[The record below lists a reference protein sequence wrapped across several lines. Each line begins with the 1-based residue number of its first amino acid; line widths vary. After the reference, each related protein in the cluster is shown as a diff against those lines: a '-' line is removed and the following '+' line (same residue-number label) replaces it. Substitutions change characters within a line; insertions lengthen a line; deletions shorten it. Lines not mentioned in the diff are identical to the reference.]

1 MPPRVSPRHLA
12 HLAVLAVLAA
22 AFAPAA
28 AASKVAPSA
37 DTSLLRTLLLASGG
51 SSRARP
57 ADGTT
62 GLMDGI
68 FARAADAATPA
79 DAREAAPRAP
89 RGIPAASARRRLMGG
104 REYEDVDAQSS
115 PAPPDAEADA
125 DAEADDAADDDA
137 TRRPPPPSADDLA
150 AQPAQPPP
158 PSDNLAA
165 RGFLANALLLNR
177 LAAAVAG
184 EEGAARGLVASAAL
198 ASALR
203 QYDPAAGAFAGV
215 IEDIRNR
222 REAAMTPPPPPTS
235 GTGIPGTGDASP
247 PGSPGSPPPPASSP
261 FFDAARDAAVA
272 RAGEVFLDAAKARVL
287 ATLRD
292 ANVTLASGLEAN
304 ITDLVDR
311 LSLDAIDLD
320 AEGAEEAVAAAVA
333 AGLAAAEGAV
343 ARDADAADA
352 NRTSAVAAY
361 ETLFESALGAA
372 GDFVASLFASA
383 NAGAPAAAPNATGAD
398 DSVTAGDV
406 AALVAAAVDA
416 ARENAESFARLGLSA
431 PGDEDGGDGGANATA
446 AVELLDRV
454 QATLAASRVDFA
466 AALEASRAREKNA
479 ASDATTVLG
488 PDEFIALIRGAT
500 GLPFGGD
507 GAAPGPDAPFD
518 YARLLASL
526 DARDDTASLERVVE
540 IFERDPLG
548 ILNLGGGGGG
558 GGGPEDLPG
567 DGGGAPGVAVL
578 SGPPASETR
587 DGSDDVVRLDP
598 PEEVEGTVAPSAR
611 AEKPNE
617 KTPFFERVETRVAF
631 PVAAVVLASVAVLAR
646 YSTLGGSGGSS
657 GYLARSSSRSRRGA
671 GAPGDA
677 AAEDPAEGSSTGAD
691 ARAGAGAE
699 LSSGGGVVRRTS
711 TSTKIHLGGGG
722 GGQHRG
728 AAAED
733 PVASHPIGGASAAG
747 AIRATLGRLA
757 GASKKSAENAVAEA
771 RRG

>member
-1 MPPRVSPRHLA
+1 
-12 HLAVLAVLAA
+12 
-22 AFAPAA
+22 
-28 AASKVAPSA
+28 
-37 DTSLLRTLLLASGG
+37 
-51 SSRARP
+51 
-57 ADGTT
+57 
-62 GLMDGI
+62 
-68 FARAADAATPA
+68 
-79 DAREAAPRAP
+79 
-89 RGIPAASARRRLMGG
+89 
-104 REYEDVDAQSS
+104 
-115 PAPPDAEADA
+115 
-125 DAEADDAADDDA
+125 
-137 TRRPPPPSADDLA
+137 
-150 AQPAQPPP
+150 
-158 PSDNLAA
+158 
-165 RGFLANALLLNR
+165 
-177 LAAAVAG
+177 
-184 EEGAARGLVASAAL
+184 
-198 ASALR
+198 
-203 QYDPAAGAFAGV
+203 
-215 IEDIRNR
+215 
-222 REAAMTPPPPPTS
+222 MTPPPPPTS

-383 NAGAPAAAPNATGAD
+383 NAGAPAAAQNTTGAD

-406 AALVAAAVDA
+406 AALVAAAVDM
-416 ARENAESFARLGLSA
+416 ARENAESFARLGLAA
-431 PGDEDGGDGGANATA
+431 PGGEDGGDGGANATA

-479 ASDATTVLG
+479 ATDATTVLG

-558 GGGPEDLPG
+558 GGGGGPEDLPG

-617 KTPFFERVETRVAF
+617 KTPFFERIETRVAF

-646 YSTLGGSGGSS
+646 YSTLGGSVGSS
-657 GYLARSSSRSRRGA
+657 SGSLARSSRSRRGA

-722 GGQHRG
+722 GQHRG

-733 PVASHPIGGASAAG
+733 PVASHPIGGTSAAG